1 MPVTVKF
8 QKIAEELKRRIA
20 GNAYAGH
27 LPSRRALMQ
36 EFQVSS
42 RTLHKVFTEL
52 KLSGAVTTSHSGTA
66 ITPVTPRHARILIA
80 APGGADNLDNDPISR
95 RLCEH
100 VRDYGFDLLWCDS
113 TRTSPAEAVR
123 EAGLTTGDGVLFT
136 NSAFTPEV
144 GKELLAKKIPF
155 VSGNRPATDFPVSWV
170 DWNHL
175 ELFDDLL
182 GKLIGNGIR
191 SIDFFVNNPA
201 IRADFLAVKKSYLL
215 YNRELDAF
223 PMGPESDVA
232 SYARHLA
239 SLKHLPEVVFIDGL
253 YRSTLLEELR
263 RLDICGDSV
272 LCTYGQIDH
281 PTEVPQG
288 IAYSERAYRQLADKL
303 WRLFFYLRR
312 HPAAPPRAV
321 KQHCEICF
329 GKNSHYITPIFS
341 KERFAS

>member
-1 MPVTVKF
+1 MPVAVKF

-20 GNAYAGH
+20 ADAYAGQ

-52 KLSGAVTTSHSGTA
+52 KLSGAVATSRRGTA
-66 ITPVTPRHARILIA
+66 ITPVTPRHARVMLA
-80 APGGADNLDNDPISR
+80 APGGADNLAVDPISR

-100 VRDYGFDLLWCDS
+100 IRDYGFDLLWCDS
-113 TRTSPAEAVR
+113 SRTSSAAAVR
-123 EAGLTTGDGVLFT
+123 EAGLTPEDGVLFT
-136 NSAFTPEV
+136 NSAFTTEA
-144 GKELLAKKIPF
+144 GELLLARKVPF
-155 VSGNRPATDFPVSWV
+155 VSGNRPAADFPVSWV

-182 GKLIGNGIR
+182 GKLVGNGIR
-191 SIDFFVNNPA
+191 RVDFFLDNPA

-223 PMGPESDVA
+223 PTEQLGDA
-232 SYARHLA
+232 AAYAKHLA
-239 SLKHLPEVVFIDGL
+239 SLKHLPEVVFIG
-253 YRSTLLEELR
+253 RSARVHLLEELR
-263 RLDICGDSV
+263 RLGIRGEDF
-272 LCTYGQIDH
+272 LFRYGQSAA
-281 PTEVPQG
+281 VPSVPPVIG
-288 IAYSERAYRQLADKL
+288 YSERAFRQLADKM
-303 WRLFFYLRR
+303 WRLFLSVRR
-312 HPAAPPRAV
+312 HPDAPPRAV

-329 GKNSHYITPIFS
+329 DRNSHKTTSIFS